1 MNTIAHKDEWE
12 MAEKEAI
19 KVARTAITLKHRL
32 LADRELNEVLPELQA
47 TVRQA
52 IAEGR
57 AWEADIAGMFEVG
70 E

>member
-19 KVARTAITLKHRL
+19 KVARTALNLKYRI
-32 LADRELNEVLPELQA
+32 LADREMNEVIPELQA
-47 TVRQA
+47 TVRKA

-57 AWEADIAGMFEVG
+57 AWEADIAGLFEVS